1 MSFQKDIQ
9 YFLEVECR
17 VIEQQ
22 LNAALLRT
30 SALRARAASQ
40 NDFLGEKQ
48 ALKLE
53 RTLRYSQRR
62 LNTLN
67 R

>member
-1 MSFQKDIQ
+1 MSLHRDIQ
-9 YFLEVECR
+9 YFLDVECI
-17 VIEQQ
+17 VLDQQ

-30 SALRARAASQ
+30 SALRARAVRQ
-40 NDFLGEKQ
+40 NDFLGERQ

-53 RTLRYSQRR
+53 QILLHSQRR
-62 LNTLN
+62 LNSLS